1 MIKGYILGNSS
12 NNLQPQPFIS
22 FCKHT
27 IRKKIVQL
35 DELYI
40 YIYIY
45 CNFVGITPYQ
55 TQIRLG
61 KDSAL

>member
-40 YIYIY
+40 Y
-45 CNFVGITPYQ
+45 CSFVGITPDQ